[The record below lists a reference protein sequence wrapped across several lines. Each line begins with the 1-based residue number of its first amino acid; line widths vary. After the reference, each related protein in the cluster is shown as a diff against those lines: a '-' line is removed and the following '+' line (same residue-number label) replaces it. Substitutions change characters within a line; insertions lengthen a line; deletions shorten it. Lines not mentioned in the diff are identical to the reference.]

1 MISVNEYHS
10 QLDFAHAFSSIK
22 QTAILTILTIL
33 VNFHHA
39 PLNALKTTLHTNPS
53 TAHDYRDYILFADQ
67 PPMTT
72 ATIYDATQHIV
83 VQ

>member
-39 PLNALKTTLHTNPS
+39 PLNTLKTTLHTDPS
-53 TAHDYRDYILFADQ
+53 PAHDYQDYISFAAQ
-67 PPMTT
+67 PPMTIK
-72 ATIYDATQHIV
+72 TI
-83 VQ
+83 